1 MIRSIIAADSGEST
15 IRKQLFVVE
24 GMPVHEWRGNP
35 PELSRSVGVRSGARS
50 GAVGDL
56 HWTELGHWEAW

>member
-1 MIRSIIAADSGEST
+1 MIAADSVEST

-24 GMPVHEWRGNP
+24 GTPVHEWRGNP

-50 GAVGDL
+50 GAVGGR
-56 HWTELGHWEAW
+56 HWTEPGHWGAW